1 MIPQSNQERK
11 KLLTYMHLRE
21 SVMDTYLK
29 VLDLQSEDIS
39 CSDADKLTIH
49 ARMEQ
54 ELVDRLEGLQKVIS
68 ALHNDSSDV
77 ENTPQLR
84 EEVREVREE
93 VREEQQLQQ
102 RLTQSFNKKCETA
115 LEKNHTNQENLTA
128 ELGVLT
134 HNLANIRRFQTRT
147 GRGDAAPKSR
157 FIDIQG

>member
-1 MIPQSNQERK
+1 MIPRSNQARK

-39 CSDADKLTIH
+39 CSNADKLTVH
-49 ARMEQ
+49 VRMEQ

-68 ALHNDSSDV
+68 ALNNDSSTV
-77 ENTPQLR
+77 ENTPQL
-84 EEVREVREE
+84 REE

-102 RLTQSFNKKCETA
+102 RLTRSFNKKCETA

-134 HNLANIRRFQTRT
+134 HNLENIRRFQTRT
-147 GRGDAAPKSR
+147 GRRDAAPKTR

>member
-1 MIPQSNQERK
+1 MIPRSNQARK

-39 CSDADKLTIH
+39 CSNADKLTVH
-49 ARMEQ
+49 VRMEQ

-68 ALHNDSSDV
+68 ALNNDSSTV
-77 ENTPQLR
+77 ENTPQL
-84 EEVREVREE
+84 REE

-102 RLTQSFNKKCETA
+102 RLTRSFNKKCETA

-134 HNLANIRRFQTRT
+134 HNLENIRRFQTRT

>member
-1 MIPQSNQERK
+1 MIPRSNQARK

-39 CSDADKLTIH
+39 CSNADKLTVH
-49 ARMEQ
+49 VRMEQ

-68 ALHNDSSDV
+68 ALNNDSSTV
-77 ENTPQLR
+77 ENTPQL
-84 EEVREVREE
+84 REE

-102 RLTQSFNKKCETA
+102 RLTRSFNKKCETA

-134 HNLANIRRFQTRT
+134 HNLENTRRFQTRT
-147 GRGDAAPKSR
+147 GRGDAAPKTR

>member
-1 MIPQSNQERK
+1 
-11 KLLTYMHLRE
+11 
-21 SVMDTYLK
+21 MDTYLK

-39 CSDADKLTIH
+39 CSNADKLTVH
-49 ARMEQ
+49 VRMEQ

-68 ALHNDSSDV
+68 ALNNDSSTV
-77 ENTPQLR
+77 ENTPQL
-84 EEVREVREE
+84 REE

-102 RLTQSFNKKCETA
+102 RLTRSFNKKCETA

-134 HNLANIRRFQTRT
+134 HNLENIRRFQTRT
-147 GRGDAAPKSR
+147 GRGDAAPKTR

>member
-1 MIPQSNQERK
+1 MIPRSNQARK

-39 CSDADKLTIH
+39 CSNADKLTVH
-49 ARMEQ
+49 VRMEQ

-68 ALHNDSSDV
+68 ALNNDSSTV
-77 ENTPQLR
+77 ENTPQL
-84 EEVREVREE
+84 REE

-102 RLTQSFNKKCETA
+102 RLTRSFNKKCETA

-134 HNLANIRRFQTRT
+134 HNLENIHRFQTRT

>member
-1 MIPQSNQERK
+1 MIPQSNQARK

-29 VLDLQSEDIS
+29 VLEMQSEDIS
-39 CSDADKLTIH
+39 CSDAHKLTIH
-49 ARMEQ
+49 VQMEQ

-68 ALHNDSSDV
+68 ALHNDSSAV
-77 ENTPQLR
+77 ESSPQLQ
-84 EEVREVREE
+84 
-93 VREEQQLQQ
+93 EEQRLQQ
-102 RLTQSFNKKCETA
+102 RLTQSFNDKCETA

-134 HNLANIRRFQTRT
+134 HNLENIRRFQSRT
-147 GRGDAAPKSR
+147 GRGDAAPKTR